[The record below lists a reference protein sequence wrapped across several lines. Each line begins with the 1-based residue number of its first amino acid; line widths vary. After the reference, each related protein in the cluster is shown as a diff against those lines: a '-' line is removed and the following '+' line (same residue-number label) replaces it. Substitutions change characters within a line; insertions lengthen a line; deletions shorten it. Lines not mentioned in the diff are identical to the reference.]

1 VLLSG
6 GGAHYSQVNKTNS
19 WESMSDCHW
28 VRPSALD
35 YMGYS
40 MRTDT
45 HRIIIWYAWDGDKLL
60 PDWGKVVGRELYDH
74 SKNSQLDNSYL
85 LCAIP
90 HRVAHL
96 LANRIMTE
104 HKTLVFA

>member
-1 VLLSG
+1 
-6 GGAHYSQVNKTNS
+6 
-19 WESMSDCHW
+19 MSDCHW

-45 HRIIIWYAWDGDKLL
+45 HRIIIWYAWDGEKLL

-74 SKNSQLDNSYL
+74 SKNSQLDNSYR

-90 HRVAHL
+90 PRVAHF

-104 HKTLVFA
+104 HKTLVLLLSHLVNKCTSACVGI